1 MFVPHSCLLWRGTV
15 LVAGTEFWGY
25 LVRPR
30 RTGTGP
36 QSHRCLLPSG
46 RTALPNPPDVL
57 WHICRGNGL
66 KKAEGKMCH
75 INDLTLCLKHL
86 RLIFSAAHFHTL
98 PHGSNI
104 SLWNQINLLLN
115 LISKQGFWLQII
127 SVFTPKRR
135 LMLYPTT
142 LACKEI
148 YKAHSSAHMNAV
160 QKSCEL
166 RFE

>member
-1 MFVPHSCLLWRGTV
+1 MWTSQNTIHILAVFVPHSCLLWRGTV

-66 KKAEGKMCH
+66 KKAEGQMCH

-115 LISKQGFWLQII
+115 LISKQGFWLQILI
-127 SVFTPKRR
+127 SV
-135 LMLYPTT
+135 
-142 LACKEI
+142 CV
-148 YKAHSSAHMNAV
+148 HSKTKTNALSDHAGM
-160 QKSCEL
+160 Q
-166 RFE
+166 RD